1 MNQQNKERIKKNRHM
16 ETENK
21 LPVAREVKRIETQ
34 TVSNKISHGDAIC
47 IIENTV
53 NGTVISLNSDRV

>member
-1 MNQQNKERIKKNRHM
+1 M

-53 NGTVISLNSDRV
+53 NDTVISLNSDRV